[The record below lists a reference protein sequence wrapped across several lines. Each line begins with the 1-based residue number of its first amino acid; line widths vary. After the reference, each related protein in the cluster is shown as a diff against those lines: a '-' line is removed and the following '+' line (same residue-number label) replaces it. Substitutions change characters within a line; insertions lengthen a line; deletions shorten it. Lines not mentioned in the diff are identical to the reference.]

1 VASPRRDE
9 LALFAAE
16 RKRAATADEQRRTVD
31 PFPVTDH
38 KTGETYLVTLAP
50 LFETDTDWNE
60 S

>member
-1 VASPRRDE
+1 MTSPRRAE

-16 RKRAATADEQRRTVD
+16 RKRAATADEQRAQVD

-50 LFETDTDWNE
+50 LFETDTDWTD